1 MKDYI
6 RWPLVVLV
14 LIVLALL
21 LHLAKGLDVHEVIE
35 VYDGDT
41 IKIDDGT
48 IIRLIGVDAPEG
60 DSPYGK
66 ADPFGYESKQYLKR
80 LAYGKKVKV
89 SVGPQPF
96 DKYNRTLAYVYLP
109 DGTLMNGRII
119 KDGWAKVYT
128 RFGFKYK
135 DLFVTYESQ
144 ARAKG
149 LGIWQDR
156 D

>member
-6 RWPLVVLV
+6 RWPLIVLV

-21 LHLAKGLDVHEVIE
+21 LHLAKALDVHEVIE

-41 IKIDDGT
+41 IKVDDGT
-48 IIRLIGVDAPEG
+48 IIRLIGVDAPEV

-66 ADPFGYESKQYLKR
+66 AEPFGSESKRYLKK
-80 LAYGKKVKV
+80 LLYGRKVKM

-96 DKYNRTLAYVYLP
+96 DRYNRTLAYVYLT
-109 DGTLMNGRII
+109 DGTLINGRII
-119 KDGWAKVYT
+119 KDGWARAYT
-128 RFGFKYK
+128 RFDFKHK
-135 DLFVTYESQ
+135 DLFVTYEKE

-156 D
+156 K